1 MNELLEYGRGEF
13 EAATWFMDE
22 ETSQSVNV
30 SEEVAMPAFSRFMEL
45 RSVIM
50 QQQSDI
56 KLRFIFIGM
65 ALLEIQRDKL
75 YQYVTPKKHIQGYS
89 TFFTFCSEVFG
100 LRKTTAENMV
110 SIAREYC
117 GEDGSLK
124 LPYLNFSYTQ
134 LAEMLPME
142 EKNRM
147 RIPASL
153 SAKKIRN
160 LKEYYKENTPKETI
174 EEDLADYERQKKEER
189 EKKNAKKNA
198 ISFIPAK
205 APTENVQSTE
215 HDFDGEDERDVITPD
230 VKKPSFEAV
239 RDGLYMQLSLL
250 RQSWEGKGKGM
261 YAAWDTFCTHIE
273 TALKARF
280 PDYIKPYNEV
290 TIEEPD
296 EPSFEYLRDVIVN
309 DFGRLKELD
318 PSWLHMANF
327 VTQGLE
333 QKDYIYITKRELLDK
348 ARHEIA
354 RIARENQELRDQLA
368 DNKLACGN
376 LKEEVVEKSAKPS
389 KKGKAASGKLSLK
402 NKKER
407 EEWVRNFRSWGVW
420 LSIPDVSKT
429 FYRYNFENGCALVVE
444 ESAEYYTYGK
454 TTRHTLLRYA
464 IIDEERPEFDSAQ
477 QGGLSGVVDWLT
489 KHSKEI

>member
-30 SEEVAMPAFSRFMEL
+30 SAEVAMPAFSRFMEL
-45 RSVIM
+45 RSMIM
-50 QQQSDI
+50 QQQTDI

-65 ALLEIQRDKL
+65 ALSEISRDKL
-75 YQYVTPKKHIQGYS
+75 YLYVTPKNKIQGYGN
-89 TFFTFCSEVFG
+89 FYTFCSEVFG
-100 LRKTTAENMV
+100 LKKSTAKNMV
-110 SIAREYC
+110 AIAREYC
-117 GEDGSLK
+117 TVNGDLK
-124 LPYLNFSYTQ
+124 LPYLNFSYSQ
-134 LAEMLPME
+134 LTEMLSME
-142 EKNRM
+142 EKHRV
-147 RIPASL
+147 RIPANL
-153 SAKKIRN
+153 SVRNIRA
-160 LKEYYKENTPKETI
+160 LKEYYKDNAPKETI
-174 EEDLADYERQKKEER
+174 EEDLAHYELQRKEER

-198 ISFIPAK
+198 ITFIPAK
-205 APTENVQSTE
+205 APGESGQTSGQ
-215 HDFDGEDERDVITPD
+215 DFDGEDERDVITPD

-239 RDGLYMQLSLL
+239 RGGLYMQLSLL

-296 EPSFEYLRDVIVN
+296 ELSFEYLRDVIIN
-309 DFGRLKELD
+309 DFRRLKELD

-348 ARHEIA
+348 ARKEIT
-354 RIARENQELRDQLA
+354 RIATENQSLRDQLT
-368 DNKLACGN
+368 DNKSRCEN
-376 LKEEVVEKSAKPS
+376 LKEEVVSGREKPFI
-389 KKGKAASGKLSLK
+389 KGKAASGKLSLK

-407 EEWVRNFRSWGVW
+407 EEWVRDFRSWGVW
-420 LSIPDVSKT
+420 LSVPDVSKT

-444 ESAEYYTYGK
+444 VSVEYYTYGK
-454 TTRHTLLRYA
+454 TTKHTLLRYA

-477 QGGLSGVVDWLT
+477 QGGLSGVVDWLS